1 MIYQQHFS
9 EKEQINIC
17 QSGKSSFKKMFFQYF
32 QEELEGE
39 YQKYFDY
46 QSYMLFCW
54 VLRKNSVLFNREV

>member
-32 QEELEGE
+32 QEELGGGISKIFRLPII
-39 YQKYFDY
+39 YVILLGFAQKFGI
-46 QSYMLFCW
+46 
-54 VLRKNSVLFNREV
+54 V